1 MSGDFRSFIDRVA
14 DGMSGTVYGSRLT
27 DKAQAVVNELVSVG
41 YGMQAAVE
49 ALQKTDFS
57 LDGACD
63 LLLADQRKK
72 EKEEKREEKGKEE
85 QIKPDNGSVSSA
97 SSASGS
103 QHTNMSANNAREVPV
118 RLVRNRSIDDFNEQ
132 MVHMLDEI
140 ERRVEQLRETAGL
153 LEQEKESIVDMLSN
167 FNLNTELMRLGAG
180 DREDINATANRLMA
194 RTRAVEVLVGT
205 PRNNEQQQALVQVN
219 TLIEGMINKM
229 SDDLTNSKDQC
240 RRMLNAC
247 SPEETGPIDQRFQ
260 AQVIECT
267 ADDQKKI
274 RRKLAQ
280 IITQIERAERTCMP
294 QW

>member
-1 MSGDFRSFIDRVA
+1 
-14 DGMSGTVYGSRLT
+14 GSRLT
-27 DKAQAVVNELVSVG
+27 DKAQAVVDELVSFG
-41 YGMQAAVE
+41 YGVQTAVE
-49 ALQKTDFS
+49 ALQKTDFNM
-57 LDGACD
+57 DKACD
-63 LLLADQRKK
+63 HLLAEQRKK
-72 EKEEKREEKGKEE
+72 EKEGKKGEKEKESKKEE
-85 QIKPDNGSVSSA
+85 ETKTKTDNGSVSSA
-97 SSASGS
+97 SSTSGS
-103 QHTNMSANNAREVPV
+103 QHANMSAANNTRDVPV
-118 RLVRNRSIDDFNEQ
+118 RLVRNRSIDDFNDQ

-153 LEQEKESIVDMLSN
+153 LEQEKESIVDMLAN

-194 RTRAVEVLVGT
+194 RTRAVEVLVST
-205 PRNNEQQQALVQVN
+205 PRNSEQQQALSQVN

-229 SDDLTNSKDQC
+229 SDDLTNTKEQC
-240 RRMLNAC
+240 RRFLNAC

-280 IITQIERAERTCMP
+280 IITQIERAERTCIP

>member
-1 MSGDFRSFIDRVA
+1 
-14 DGMSGTVYGSRLT
+14 GSRLT
-27 DKAQAVVNELVSVG
+27 NSAFDAVNKLTSVG
-41 YGMQAAVE
+41 YGMQEAVQ
-49 ALQKTDFS
+49 ALQKSDFD
-57 LDGACD
+57 LNQACD
-63 LLLADQRKK
+63 LLLQKQKSEEKK
-72 EKEEKREEKGKEE
+72 EKREAEPSQPSAPPME
-85 QIKPDNGSVSSA
+85 QQPRHNGSISSA
-97 SSASGS
+97 SSTSGS
-103 QHTNMSANNAREVPV
+103 QHGHNMSANQAREVPV

-140 ERRVEQLRETAGL
+140 ERRVEQLRDTAGL
-153 LEQEKESIVDMLSN
+153 LEQEKESIVDMLGN

-180 DREDINATANRLMA
+180 DREDISATANRLMA

-205 PRNNEQQQALVQVN
+205 PRNEEQQKALVQVN
-219 TLIEGMINKM
+219 GLIEGMITKM
-229 SDDLTNSKDQC
+229 SEDLLNSKELC
-240 RRMLNAC
+240 RRFLNAC
-247 SPEETGPIDQRFQ
+247 SPDEAGPIDQRFQ

>member
-1 MSGDFRSFIDRVA
+1 MPPHR
-14 DGMSGTVYGSRLT
+14 RLT
-27 DKAQAVVNELVSVG
+27 PPSG
-41 YGMQAAVE
+41 YYQQHSPRMGYRS
-49 ALQKTDFS
+49 D
-57 LDGACD
+57 
-63 LLLADQRKK
+63 
-72 EKEEKREEKGKEE
+72 
-85 QIKPDNGSVSSA
+85 DNGSA
-97 SSASGS
+97 SSASSTSGS
-103 QHTNMSANNAREVPV
+103 QHANMSATNNAREVPV
-118 RLVRNRSIDDFNEQ
+118 RLVRNRSIDDFNDQ

-140 ERRVEQLRETAGL
+140 ERRVEQLRETAGM
-153 LEQEKESIVDMLSN
+153 LEAEKESIVDMLSN
-167 FNLNTELMRLGAG
+167 FNLNSELMRLGAG

-205 PRNNEQQQALVQVN
+205 PRNSEQQNALQQVN

-229 SDDLTNSKDQC
+229 SDDLGNTKDQC
-240 RRMLNAC
+240 RRFLNAC